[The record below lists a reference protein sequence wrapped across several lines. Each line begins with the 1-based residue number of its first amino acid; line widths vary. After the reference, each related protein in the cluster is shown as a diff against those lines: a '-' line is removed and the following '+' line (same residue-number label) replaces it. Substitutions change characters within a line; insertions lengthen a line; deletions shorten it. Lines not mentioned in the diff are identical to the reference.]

1 MFNKIFP
8 KIHAEGYKFLV
19 IAGII
24 TIIFYIFSNFLAL
37 IGLLLTVWVY
47 YFFRD
52 PERVIIN
59 DDNYLVSP
67 ADGEVIKVEE
77 VNGPKELGLE
87 NKNFKKIS
95 IFMNVFDCHVN
106 RIPCSGKIEEI
117 LYKPGKFLNASL
129 DKASEDNERNYYK
142 IKDQH
147 GNDIIVVQIA
157 GLVARRIVCESNKD
171 QDLKQGDRIGMI
183 RFGSRADVYYEN
195 YEPLVKIGQTAIA
208 GETLLAK
215 KIMEPQ
221 KKNFKIVSDKKN
233 ARVILPNMLT
243 LIGVCIGLTSIRF
256 ALDGRFE
263 FAIIA
268 IIFAAL
274 IDGLDGRIARLIK
287 GTSKV
292 GKELDS
298 LTDMISFGVAPAFI
312 MYFWKLNTL
321 GRFGWLLCLVYVI
334 CVALRLARFNV
345 NSNQESSWR
354 DNFFEGVPS
363 PAGAILVLTPLIFSL
378 SGFDMIQLNY
388 DLIVPTFFVV
398 ISFLLISK
406 FPSYSFKKIVI
417 PRRTTI
423 FLLFGIVL
431 FFGLLLIY
439 TFNVITISAIIYLL
453 LLPISFFHYQKI
465 KKHHEN
471 DRIQDDDDLEDVL

>member
-1 MFNKIFP
+1 
-8 KIHAEGYKFLV
+8 
-19 IAGII
+19 
-24 TIIFYIFSNFLAL
+24 
-37 IGLLLTVWVY
+37 
-47 YFFRD
+47 
-52 PERVIIN
+52 
-59 DDNYLVSP
+59 
-67 ADGEVIKVEE
+67 
-77 VNGPKELGLE
+77 
-87 NKNFKKIS
+87 
-95 IFMNVFDCHVN
+95 
-106 RIPCSGKIEEI
+106 
-117 LYKPGKFLNASL
+117 
-129 DKASEDNERNYYK
+129 
-142 IKDQH
+142 
-147 GNDIIVVQIA
+147 
-157 GLVARRIVCESNKD
+157 
-171 QDLKQGDRIGMI
+171 
-183 RFGSRADVYYEN
+183 
-195 YEPLVKIGQTAIA
+195 
-208 GETLLAK
+208 
-215 KIMEPQ
+215 MEPQ
-221 KKNFKIVSDKKN
+221 KKNFKIVTDKKS

-298 LTDMISFGVAPAFI
+298 LTDMISFGVAPAFV
-312 MYFWKLNTL
+312 MFFWKLNTL
-321 GRFGWLLCLVYVI
+321 GRFGWLLCLIYVI

-345 NSNQESSWR
+345 NSNQEPSWK

-388 DLIVPTFFVV
+388 DLIVPIFFVV
-398 ISFLLISK
+398 TSFLLISK

-417 PRRTTI
+417 PRKTTI

-439 TFNVITISAIIYLL
+439 TFNVITVSAIIYLL
-453 LLPISFFHYQKI
+453 LLPISFFHYRKI

-471 DRIQDDDDLEDVL
+471 DKVQDDDDLEDIL